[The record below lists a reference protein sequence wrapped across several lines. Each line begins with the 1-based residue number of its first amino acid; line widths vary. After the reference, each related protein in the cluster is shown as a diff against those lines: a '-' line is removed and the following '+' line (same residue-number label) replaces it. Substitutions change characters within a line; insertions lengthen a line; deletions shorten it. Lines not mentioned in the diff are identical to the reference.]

1 MHKRSCFWK
10 SFRSERVN
18 QFAILKQLSYCF
30 EETIGFDVKASFA
43 SRPVSHLISWYN
55 NQVIQQ
61 NNFDKKL
68 FSSMGLFMDWKLQTV
83 MALFFVF
90 FFQAE
95 CFLCHDLKEY
105 SSFNR
110 YPYILLSSPI
120 NDLLQCPC
128 LLMRYLFCAVSVRIA
143 RISYSKIAFITDTH
157 NESLKGDKLCII
169 Q

>member
-68 FSSMGLFMDWKLQTV
+68 FSSMGLHGLKITNCNGV
-83 MALFFVF
+83 VFFF